1 MVFPRGGSIIISF
14 FRERELAL
22 QKQKATQAFIQDF
35 KRAREQWKELERQR
49 MEEEN
54 KKIME
59 FARLQ
64 QIREQERLSKK
75 KEKDASMAKV
85 QEAVRYYV
93 TF

>member
-1 MVFPRGGSIIISF
+1 MVLSPYLILFF
-14 FRERELAL
+14 FRERELSL

-35 KRAREQWKELERQR
+35 KRAREQWKELERKR

-64 QIREQERLSKK
+64 QQREQERLSKK
-75 KEKDASMAKV
+75 KEKFESMAKV
-85 QEAVRYYV
+85 QDAVS
-93 TF
+93 